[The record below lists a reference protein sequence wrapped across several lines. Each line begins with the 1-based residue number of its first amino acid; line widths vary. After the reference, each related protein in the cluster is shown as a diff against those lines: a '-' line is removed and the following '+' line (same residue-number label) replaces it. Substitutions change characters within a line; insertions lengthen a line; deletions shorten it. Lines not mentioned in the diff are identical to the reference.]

1 MSPGIAPAVRAR
13 WTGRQFHNQPEESH
27 THGFLVA
34 LWDEVARE
42 SGGELAVTV
51 HPRNG
56 GVAGSDP
63 AALAMLVAGE
73 LEFMTLMGGIIG
85 QVVPVAEIQGL
96 PFAFEN
102 HAQVHRVMQGP
113 LGDHLRDEMA
123 AKGIHGFRHG
133 VLENGFR
140 HIVSIDRPVR
150 TAADLAGY
158 RMRIPAGRMFE
169 DLFRSLGAA
178 PVVINIDELYGALRE
193 RKVDGQENPLVITE
207 VNRLYE
213 VCRYVSLTGH
223 MWSGFNLIGNL
234 GFWRRLPERMQE
246 IVNRAVARHIER
258 QRAYTD
264 RFNLE
269 LKTKLECE
277 RGLVFNA
284 ADVASFRRALSGDFY
299 RRWKRELGTKAWS
312 LLEQAVGPLGA

>member
-1 MSPGIAPAVRAR
+1 MSAASAPAARPR
-13 WTGRQFHNQPEESH
+13 WTGRQFHNQPEASH
-27 THGFLVA
+27 THGFLAA
-34 LWDEVARE
+34 LWDEVAAAT
-42 SGGELAVTV
+42 GGELAVTV
-51 HPRNG
+51 HARNG

-63 AALAMLVAGE
+63 AALALLVAGE
-73 LEFMTLMGGIIG
+73 LEFMTLMGGLIG

-113 LGDHLRDEMA
+113 LGDHLREEMA

-140 HIVSIDRPVR
+140 HIVSIDRPIR

-158 RMRIPAGRMFE
+158 RMRIPAGRMFD

-178 PVVINIDELYGALRE
+178 PVVINIDELYGALAMHQ
-193 RKVDGQENPLVITE
+193 VDGQENPLVITE

-213 VCRYVSLTGH
+213 VCKYVSLTGH

-234 GFWRRLPERMQE
+234 AFWRRLPGRVQDV
-246 IVNRAVARHIER
+246 VNRAVAKHVER

-269 LKTKLECE
+269 LKTKLACE
-277 RGLVFNA
+277 RGLAFNT
-284 ADVASFRRALSGDFY
+284 ADTASFRAALAGDFY
-299 RRWKRELGTKAWS
+299 RQWKRELGTTAWS
-312 LLEQAVGPLGA
+312 LLGEAVGPLRA

>member
-1 MSPGIAPAVRAR
+1 
-13 WTGRQFHNQPEESH
+13 
-27 THGFLVA
+27 
-34 LWDEVARE
+34 
-42 SGGELAVTV
+42 
-51 HPRNG
+51 
-56 GVAGSDP
+56 
-63 AALAMLVAGE
+63 
-73 LEFMTLMGGIIG
+73 
-85 QVVPVAEIQGL
+85 
-96 PFAFEN
+96 
-102 HAQVHRVMQGP
+102 MQGP

-140 HIVSIDRPVR
+140 HIVSLDRPVR

-213 VCRYVSLTGH
+213 VCKYVSLTGH
-223 MWSGFNLIGNL
+223 MWSGFNLIGHL
-234 GFWRRLPERMQE
+234 GFWRRLPGRVQE
-246 IVNRAVARHIER
+246 IVNRAVARHVER

-277 RGLVFNA
+277 RALVFNA
-284 ADVASFRRALSGDFY
+284 ADVASFRRALAGDFY

>member
-1 MSPGIAPAVRAR
+1 MNPGIAPAVRAR

-34 LWDEVARE
+34 LWHEVARE
-42 SGGELAVTV
+42 SGGDLAVTV

-85 QVVPVAEIQGL
+85 QVATVAEIQGL

-178 PVVINIDELYGALRE
+178 PVVINIDGLYGALRE